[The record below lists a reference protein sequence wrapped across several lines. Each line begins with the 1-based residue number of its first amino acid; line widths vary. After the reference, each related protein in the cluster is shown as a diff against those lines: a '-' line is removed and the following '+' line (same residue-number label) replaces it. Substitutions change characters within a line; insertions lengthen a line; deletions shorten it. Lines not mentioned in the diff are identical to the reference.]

1 MNKSKEITHKNPMG
15 YEDVP
20 KLLTRMSLPI
30 MLSMLIQSLYN
41 ITDSYFVSQFSEKA
55 LRATSIS
62 FPIQI
67 LIIALGVGT
76 GVGINS
82 YISRSLGAGS
92 QDEADQGAM
101 HGLLLVFV
109 SWAIFIIFRL
119 TIIGPFLDRFTQ
131 DPVVKEMAVEYLSWI
146 TSFSFLAI
154 AQITTEKII
163 QGTGNMVRSM
173 LIQLLGA
180 VINIILDPILIFG
193 LLGFPT
199 MGIKGA
205 AIATVIGQGSGAI
218 LGLYFLLSNKIELNI
233 DYKRFKPSMDTIKK
247 IYEVGIPSILMQSV
261 RALLTTVLNVIVA
274 QHSEMAVSVLG
285 VYFKLESFVFMPVI
299 GLSQGVL
306 PIIGYNYG
314 AKNKERIN
322 DTFKY
327 GVGGAIALMLAGT
340 FLFQLFPAQLMGI
353 FAENQEMVEMGTY
366 TLRII
371 SVSYV
376 FAAVGIIN
384 SVFFQAIGLGKLSLI
399 VTTLRQI
406 VVIMPVAYFLSKI
419 SLNAIWFAYPI
430 AEIVSVIASMVF
442 KRRTQRDYID
452 VL

>member
-1 MNKSKEITHKNPMG
+1 MKKTTHTNPMG

-20 KLLTRMSLPI
+20 TLLAKMSLPI

-41 ITDSYFVSQFSEKA
+41 ITDSYFVSQYSEKA

-82 YISRSLGAGS
+82 YISRNLGAGNEE
-92 QDEADQGAM
+92 EADQGAM

-109 SWAIFIIFRL
+109 SWILFIIFRL
-119 TIIGPFLDRFTQ
+119 TMIGPFLSRFTE
-131 DPVVKEMAVEYLSWI
+131 DPVVMEMGMEYLGLI

-154 AQITTEKII
+154 TQITIEKII

-180 VINIILDPILIFG
+180 IVNIILDPILIFG
-193 LLGFPT
+193 LLGFPS

-205 AIATVIGQGSGAI
+205 AIATVIGQGSGAL
-218 LGLYFLLSNKIELNI
+218 LGMYFLLSNKISLNI
-233 DYKRFKPSMDTIKK
+233 DYKKFKPSLETIKN
-247 IYEVGIPSILMQSV
+247 IYAVGFPSILMQSV
-261 RALLTTVLNVIVA
+261 RAFLTTVLNVIVA
-274 QHSEMAVSVLG
+274 QNSELAVSVLG
-285 VYFKLESFVFMPVI
+285 IYFKLESFVFMPVL

-314 AKNKERIN
+314 AKNKERI
-322 DTFKY
+322 DEVFKY
-327 GVGGAIALMLAGT
+327 GVRAAFGMMLMGT
-340 FLFQLFPAQLMGI
+340 VLFQIFPAQLMSI
-353 FAENQEMVEMGTY
+353 FTEDQTMIEMGTY

-371 SVSYV
+371 STSYV
-376 FAAVGIIN
+376 FAGIGIIN
-384 SVFFQAIGLGKLSLI
+384 SVFFQAIGLGKFSLL

-406 VVIMPVAYFLSKI
+406 VIIIPMAYFLSKI
-419 SLNAIWFAYPI
+419 GLNATWLAYPI
-430 AEIVSVIASMVF
+430 AEIAAVITSVYLKNKAQ
-442 KRRTQRDYID
+442 KTYID